1 MKWKQTTKN
10 GCAHD
15 ILSKKYA
22 AVTAASGGRMR
33 GIVLALLLV
42 GAVLETATAQYYFDF
57 GSSSLVPRDE
67 CPVLVFSPI
76 DGQTYTV
83 TISVEGFVFDDA
95 LEYSRQLSEETYTT
109 VTVSGQ
115 SGYTGIFHVNQFG
128 NNPSTPMGDVDAD
141 IPELLGCG
149 RYTLEFA
156 QTGSVPFVRGC
167 PVLSGDCA

>member
-1 MKWKQTTKN
+1 MEQKHTMES

-15 ILSKKYA
+15 NHSGKHA
-22 AVTAASGGRMR
+22 ADTASSGGRLR
-33 GIVLALLLV
+33 GIVLALLMV
-42 GAVLETATAQYYFDF
+42 GAVLDTATAQYYFDF

-76 DGQTYTV
+76 DNETYYV
-83 TISVEGFVFDDA
+83 TITVDGFVFDDA

-109 VTVSGQ
+109 AMVSGAT
-115 SGYTGIFHVNQFG
+115 GYTGIFHVNQFG

-149 RYTLEFA
+149 RYMLHFKHEDDREFDIFLDLTDA
-156 QTGSVPFVRGC
+156 K
-167 PVLSGDCA
+167 